1 MEQNLLWKKII
12 NLLKMEVI
20 PATGCTEPIS
30 LAFAA
35 AQAVKVL
42 GEPVERIEGYVSA
55 NMMKNGMGVIVPG
68 TATAGLPIAAAVGAL
83 GGDPTGGLQVL
94 KSLSPQIVAAGQK
107 MVNEKKVTVAVTE
120 VPYVLYSEARVYG
133 SSHWARVCIANAH
146 TNIIRIEKDGQLL
159 LENPP
164 LHDSKN
170 AEKKAFLHQLTA
182 QQVYDFATQVPVES
196 ISFMKEAALLNDAL
210 AEAGFS
216 GQYGLH
222 LGSTM
227 RKNKIKGLI
236 GDDLQNQII
245 MTTVAA
251 SDARMGGAPL
261 PAMTN
266 SGSGNQGIMATEPVS
281 VVARYVQADEETL
294 IRALTLSH
302 LMAVYIHGYLP
313 KLSALCA
320 VSTAAMGAAAGM
332 AWLFDHKFT
341 VVTYALS
348 TMTGDLIGMVCDGAA
363 NSCSMK
369 VATACGSAFRAVLLA
384 LDGVRVTGSEGL
396 VSNKLDESIHNIGN
410 LARNGMIEIDKE
422 ILQIMLHKN
431 QQ

>member
-1 MEQNLLWKKII
+1 MEQERLWENIVNVLKKEI
-12 NLLKMEVI
+12 V

-35 AQAVKVL
+35 AQAAKIL

-68 TATAGLPIAAAVGAL
+68 TAMAGLPIAAAVGVL
-83 GGDPTGGLQVL
+83 GGDPAGGLQVL
-94 KSLSPQIVAAGQK
+94 KYLSAETVAAGKK
-107 MVNEKKVTVAVTE
+107 MVAEKKVTVAVTE
-120 VPYVLYSEARVYG
+120 VPYVLYSEVRVYG
-133 SSHWARVCIANAH
+133 SHHWAKVCIANTH
-146 TNIIRIEKDGQLL
+146 TNIISIEKDGKLL
-159 LENPP
+159 LDNPP
-164 LHDSKN
+164 LNDSQE
-170 AEKKAFLHQLTA
+170 AEEKAFLQQLTA
-182 QQVYDFATQVPVES
+182 KQVYDFATQVPIES
-196 ISFMKEAALLNDAL
+196 IRFMKEAAVLNDAL
-210 AEAGFS
+210 ADAGLS
-216 GQYGLH
+216 GGYGLH
-222 LGSTM
+222 LGATM
-227 RKNKIKGLI
+227 CKNKVKGLV
-236 GDDLQNQII
+236 GDDLQSQIMMI
-245 MTTVAA
+245 TVAA

-261 PAMTN
+261 PSMTN

-281 VVARYVQADEETL
+281 VVARYVQADEEAL

-302 LMAVYIHGYLP
+302 LMAVYIHGQLP

-320 VSTAAMGAAAGM
+320 VSTAAMGAAAGV
-332 AWLFDHKFT
+332 AWLFDHNFE

-369 VATACGSAFRAVLLA
+369 VATASGAAFRAVLLA
-384 LDGVRVTGSEGL
+384 LDGVRVTGNEGL
-396 VSNKLDESIHNIGN
+396 VSNQLDESIRNIGN
-410 LARNGMIEIDKE
+410 LACNGMVETDKE